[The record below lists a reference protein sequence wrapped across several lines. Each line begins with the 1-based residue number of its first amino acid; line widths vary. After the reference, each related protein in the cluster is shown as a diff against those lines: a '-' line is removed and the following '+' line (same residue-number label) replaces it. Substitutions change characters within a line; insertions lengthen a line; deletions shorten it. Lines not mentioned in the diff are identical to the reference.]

1 MANPKVAPYGSWKS
15 PITSDL
21 IAAGTVALGQVT
33 FDGDDIY
40 WMEQRAAEAGR
51 NVIVRRTPD
60 GKTMDVTPPPFNA
73 RTRVHEYGGGA
84 FAVDNGTIYFSNF
97 VDQRLY
103 RQDPGAA
110 PRPITPAVDLR
121 YADGIIDKQ
130 RGRLQLICVR
140 EDHTGSGEAVNTIV
154 SVKLDGDDTGG
165 QVLVSGNNFYS
176 NPRLNPDASLLAWLT
191 WNHPN
196 MPWDGTELWVG
207 EINGRGEV
215 TSPRRVAGGLEESV
229 FQPEWSPD
237 GNLYFVSDKTGWWNL
252 YRWQP
257 HQLPLDKGRQ
267 GGVEPITQMQAEFGM
282 PQWVFRVSTY
292 EFESPNRIN
301 CTFIERGDSR
311 LASIDTRTRKLELI
325 ETPFKSARATLEA
338 NSSVNPSRADLKPY
352 THIGS
357 LRTAPGRVVFTG
369 GSPTQPM
376 SIVRYIL
383 ATRES
388 TVLRRSTDIAV
399 DAGYLSIPQALEF
412 PTENGKTA
420 HAFFYPPKNRD
431 YTAPP
436 GEKPPLLVISHGGPT
451 GATVPVLSWGIQY
464 WTSRGFA
471 VVDVNYG
478 GSTGYGREY
487 RKRLNGQWGVVDVQD
502 CANATRYLVKR
513 GEVDGHRLA
522 IRGGSAGGYTTLAAL
537 VFTDVFKAGASHFG
551 ISDLEVFV
559 RDTHKFESRYLD
571 TLVGPYP
578 ARRDLYRERSP
589 INFIDRLACP
599 LILFQGL
606 EDKIVPPNQ
615 AEMMFE
621 AVRKKGLPT
630 AYVPF
635 EGEQHG
641 FRQAKNIKR
650 ALDGELYFYGKVFGF
665 ELAEPVEPVKIE
677 NL

>member
-1 MANPKVAPYGSWKS
+1 MSNPKTAPYGSWKS
-15 PITSDL
+15 PLTSDL
-21 IAAGTVALGQVT
+21 IAAGTVALGQIT

-40 WMEQRAAEAGR
+40 WIEQRPEEAGR

-60 GKTMDVTPPPFNA
+60 GKTVDVTPPPFNA

-110 PRPITPAVDLR
+110 PRPLTPAGDLR
-121 YADGIIDKQ
+121 YADGVIAKK
-130 RGRLQLICVR
+130 RGRLRLICVR
-140 EDHTGSGEAVNTIV
+140 EDHTAAGQEAVNTIV
-154 SVKLDGDDTGG
+154 SVKLDGDDAGG

-176 NPRLNPDASLLAWLT
+176 NPRITPDGSRLAWLT

-215 TSPRRVAGGLEESV
+215 TSPRRVAGGLDESI

-237 GNLYFVSDKTGWWNL
+237 GILYFVSDKTGWWNL

-257 HQLPLDKGRQ
+257 HPPPLGKGRQ
-267 GGVEPITQMQAEFGM
+267 GGVEPITQMQAEFGV
-282 PQWVFRVSTY
+282 PQWVFRASTY
-292 EFESPNRIN
+292 EFESPNRII
-301 CTFIERGDSR
+301 CTYIERGDSR

-325 ETPFKSARATLEA
+325 ETP
-338 NSSVNPSRADLKPY
+338 Y
-352 THIGS
+352 TQIGS
-357 LRTAPGRVVFTG
+357 LRAAPGRVVFAA

-376 SIVRYIL
+376 SIVQYDL
-383 ATRES
+383 AARQS
-388 TVLRRSTDIAV
+388 DILRRSTNIVV
-399 DAGYLSIPQALEF
+399 DPGYLSIPQDVEF
-412 PTENGKTA
+412 ATENGKTA
-420 HAFFYPPKNRD
+420 YAFFYPPKNRD

-436 GEKPPLLVISHGGPT
+436 SEKPPLLVISHGGPT
-451 GATVPVLSWGIQY
+451 GATVPVLNWGIQY

-478 GSTGYGREY
+478 GSTGYGSEY

-502 CANATRYLVKR
+502 CANAARYLVKR
-513 GEVDGHRLA
+513 GDVDGKRLA

-559 RDTHKFESRYLD
+559 RDTHKFESRYCD

-578 ARRDLYRERSP
+578 ARRDLYRQRSP
-589 INFIDRLACP
+589 LNFIDRLASP

-615 AEMMFE
+615 AEMMFA
-621 AVRKKGLPT
+621 AVRKKGVPT
-630 AYVPF
+630 AYLAF

-650 ALDGELYFYGKVFGF
+650 AFDGELYFYGRVFGF
-665 ELAEPVEPVKIE
+665 ELAEPVEPVRIE